1 MEAKQLLF
9 PFTRI
14 VGQEEMKRALLLNII
29 DPSIGGVLIKGEKG
43 TAKSTMVRS
52 LGQILP
58 ERKVVKGCVF
68 HCHPDHPQTMCPFC
82 QALINEGKEFAEEWL
97 PMQVVELP
105 LSATEV

>member
-43 TAKSTMVRS
+43 H
-52 LGQILP
+52 GQINNG
-58 ERKVVKGCVF
+58 EVF
-68 HCHPDHPQTMCPFC
+68 GAD
-82 QALINEGKEFAEEWL
+82 
-97 PMQVVELP
+97 
-105 LSATEV
+105 SARA

>member
-58 ERKVVKGCVF
+58 SVKSLKVVYSIATPTILRRCV
-68 HCHPDHPQTMCPFC
+68 
-82 QALINEGKEFAEEWL
+82 
-97 PMQVVELP
+97 
-105 LSATEV
+105 LSVKH